1 MRLSAWLLLL
11 GLLVMPW
18 QVWAQEA
25 QTSCEQDLAFWK
37 RHSSIV
43 VNERDRA
50 LQRQM
55 QMELERAYFKQRIAQ
70 LEKASKEPEK

>member
-18 QVWAQEA
+18 HVWAQEA
-25 QTSCEQDLAFWK
+25 QTTCEQDLTFWK
-37 RHSSIV
+37 RHGALV
-43 VNERDRA
+43 ANERDRA

-70 LEKASKEPEK
+70 LEKQSETPAK

>member
-1 MRLSAWLLLL
+1 MRLSAGLVLL

-25 QTSCEQDLAFWK
+25 QASCEQDLAFWK

-43 VNERDRA
+43 ANERDRA

-70 LEKASKEPEK
+70 LEKQSETPAK